1 MSLNKA
7 RIWLGG
13 LAGGVV
19 WVLWSFIV
27 GKFLITD
34 ARYAAAQAS
43 GLFLKTPRYPFFAG
57 QWIIMLLVLAI
68 ALAHLYAWSRQT
80 LGPGPGSTLKGG
92 FTSGFIAGFPP
103 NFAPATSSP
112 IDRAVPCGWM
122 MDIGVGSILA
132 TLVAGAI
139 YKG

>member
-1 MSLNKA
+1 MSLNKG

-43 GLFLKTPRYPFFAG
+43 GLFLKTPRYPFFTA
-57 QWIIMLLVLAI
+57 QWIVMLFVLAI

-80 LGPGPGSTLKGG
+80 LGPGPGSALKVG
-92 FTSGFIAGFPP
+92 FTVDLSAPP
-103 NFAPATSSP
+103 PP
-112 IDRAVPCGWM
+112 PRI
-122 MDIGVGSILA
+122 
-132 TLVAGAI
+132 TLPT
-139 YKG
+139 K

>member
-1 MSLNKA
+1 MSLNKG

-19 WVLWSFIV
+19 WVLWSFVV
-27 GKFLITD
+27 GKFIITD

-57 QWIIMLLVLAI
+57 QWIIMLFVLAI

-80 LGPGPGSTLKGG
+80 LGPGPGW
-92 FTSGFIAGFPP
+92 
-103 NFAPATSSP
+103 
-112 IDRAVPCGWM
+112 GWM
-122 MDIGVGSILA
+122 MDMWVGSILA
-132 TLVAGAI
+132 TLVAGVI
-139 YKG
+139 YKD